1 MRLSAP
7 IQLLIVALTAQSSAS
22 PVAAPASSDVEIR
35 DSAELVSDTA
45 AAVQK
50 RSYQTSCTNCG
61 ISDNGNN
68 PFMECSCRNSAGNW
82 GTSRLYLNNC
92 IANVNGEMQ
101 WARGYVPPIS
111 TYPTHPGRAFH

>member
-50 RSYQTSCTNCG
+50 RSYQTSCTSCG
-61 ISDNGNN
+61 ISDNGND